1 MLKKVLSLVLSGLL
15 INAVAVSST
24 YARPQD
30 DQARNIEKV
39 KENVRKLGVG
49 EDARV
54 EVKLHDGRKL
64 KGYIQEAGE
73 DTFTLIDSKSGT
85 AMTVAYSQVKE
96 LKGTNRSTAAKVGIN
111 VAKGVGIV
119 AAVAGIALLLGIVIA
134 KGTR

>member
-1 MLKKVLSLVLSGLL
+1 MLKKVLSLVLTGLL
-15 INAVAVSST
+15 INAVAVSSA

-30 DQARNIEKV
+30 DQVRKIEKV
-39 KENVRKLGVG
+39 KENVRTLGVG
-49 EDARV
+49 EDVRV

-64 KGYIQEAGE
+64 KGYIQEASE
-73 DTFTLIDSKSGT
+73 DNLTVIDSKTGT
-85 AMTVAYSQVKE
+85 ATTVAYSQVKE

-111 VAKGVGIV
+111 VAKGVGVV

>member
-1 MLKKVLSLVLSGLL
+1 MLDS
-15 INAVAVSST
+15 
-24 YARPQD
+24 QD

-54 EVKLHDGRKL
+54 EVKLQDGRKL
-64 KGYIQEAGE
+64 KGYIQQAGE
-73 DTFTLIDSKSGT
+73 DDFSVIDSKSGT
-85 AMTVAYSQVKE
+85 ATTVAYSQVRE

-111 VAKGVGIV
+111 VAKGVGVV

>member
-1 MLKKVLSLVLSGLL
+1 MLKKVLSLVLTVLL
-15 INAVAVSST
+15 INAVAVSSS
-24 YARPQD
+24 YARSQD
-30 DQARNIEKV
+30 QQTPKIEKV

-49 EDARV
+49 EEARV

-73 DTFTLIDSKSGT
+73 DNFTVIDSKSGT
-85 AMTVAYSQVKE
+85 ATTVAYSQVKE

-119 AAVAGIALLLGIVIA
+119 AAVAGIALLFGIVIA